1 MESYVNNFHFG
12 VDNLGQAEVI
22 GQINDFIYF
31 RIDDGFI
38 IANQRKTNFGSLVYV
53 VRSDFRYRCI
63 KVVAQPADNRFDNF
77 TLPFQRAAFMQS
89 KSDDSDSNDH
99 RRFAM
104 QKERSASRVF
114 HSKSASLKERLT

>member
-1 MESYVNNFHFG
+1 VNNFHFG

-22 GQINDFIYF
+22 GQINDLIYF

-53 VRSDFRYRCI
+53 VRSDFRHRCI

-77 TLPFQRAAFMQS
+77 ALPFQRAAFMQS

-99 RRFAM
+99 IRFAV
-104 QKERSASRVF
+104 QKERFTQRALRL
-114 HSKSASLKERLT
+114 KSALLEERSA